1 MKSLQ
6 TIAQELEEKYL
17 SGEHFDFSPD
27 KEESSV
33 HNIHEVVRDKLHTD
47 PSVVLQEHEG
57 TPRSYMVF
65 NNLKTI
71 IMDASELLSIMNE
84 NDELPAWTQ
93 ELISNSK
100 MNVGKALDYVRA
112 EKSE

>member
-6 TIAQELEEKYL
+6 TIAEEMEEKYL
-17 SGEHFDFSPD
+17 SGEHVDFSP
-27 KEESSV
+27 ESEM
-33 HNIHEVVRDKLHTD
+33 HEVVKDTVHID
-47 PSVVLQEHEG
+47 PSVVLHEHEG

-65 NNLKTI
+65 NNLKNI
-71 IMDASELLSIMNE
+71 IIDASELLSIMNE

-100 MNVGKALDYVRA
+100 MSVGKALDYVRA
-112 EKSE
+112 EKSES